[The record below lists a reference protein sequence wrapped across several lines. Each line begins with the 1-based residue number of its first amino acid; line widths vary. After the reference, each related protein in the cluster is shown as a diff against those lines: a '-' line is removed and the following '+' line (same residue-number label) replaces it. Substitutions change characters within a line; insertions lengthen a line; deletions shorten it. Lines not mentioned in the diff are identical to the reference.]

1 MWGAN
6 LHPNPRPF
14 SRSRTERKAEQK
26 AAHAQGF
33 IPLESF
39 PDVAS
44 LPCLPVP
51 QIALVVWM
59 FQYPVRTAAAV
70 GLCMAQIGE
79 FAFVLLSAAS
89 QHGLLPYQVYMLLMG
104 EAPIVLCCESPT
116 FLSAAPDQHAA
127 RLRLRS
133 CCAAFASRAACRVA
147 LLAQGQGC
155 AAAFYRAWRVVA
167 GSDKG
172 IVQSVLQ

>member
-1 MWGAN
+1 M
-6 LHPNPRPF
+6 
-14 SRSRTERKAEQK
+14 
-26 AAHAQGF
+26 
-33 IPLESF
+33 
-39 PDVAS
+39 
-44 LPCLPVP
+44 P

-104 EAPIVLCCESPT
+104 EASILLCCESQTFFPPT

-127 RLRLRS
+127 RLLLRS

-147 LLAQGQGC
+147 LLARSQGC

-172 IVQSVLQ
+172 IVQNVL